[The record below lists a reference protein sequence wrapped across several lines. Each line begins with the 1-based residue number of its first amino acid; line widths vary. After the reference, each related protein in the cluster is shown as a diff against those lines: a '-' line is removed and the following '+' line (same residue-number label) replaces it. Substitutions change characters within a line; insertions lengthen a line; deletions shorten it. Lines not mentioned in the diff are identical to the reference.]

1 MSAPV
6 GMEEEAA
13 GVVLCQVV
21 PFDVSRLPDVPGAT
35 KLGVLVP
42 LPKITLFAVSV
53 VNPVPPDATPKVPVW
68 SDRLSEPT
76 KTLALPAALPKKIL
90 PSAALIPS
98 SPLTRVGVLV
108 AV

>member
-6 GMEEEAA
+6 GMDDDDA

-21 PFDVSRLPDVPGAT
+21 PFDVSRLPLLPGAT

-53 VNPVPPDATPKVPVW
+53 VSPVPPLATLTVAKVVVIAVVPDPV
-68 SDRLSEPT
+68 T
-76 KTLALPAALPKKIL
+76 
-90 PSAALIPS
+90 
-98 SPLTRVGVLV
+98 SPDNVMD
-108 AV
+108 